1 MDDIRIRRFSKFRI
15 AEHWIFMLTFV
26 ILVTTGLSQKFY
38 SLDISMWVIFRLGG
52 IDYVRLIHRYAGVL
66 FLAVTVVHVMTAIVF
81 IASKKW
87 RPSMIITGKDFS
99 DVIQNIKYYVGMRS
113 RPALCARYNYRQKF
127 EYWGVLIS
135 AFIMIGTG
143 LILWFPAFFSPIL
156 PGEIIPASQVM
167 HTNHGLLIFLI
178 IALWH
183 VYNSIFSPE
192 IFPVDTSMFTSYISR
207 ERMVREHPIE
217 LARIEHK
224 AVDEMIDECRDM
236 ENQQSLDIN

>member
-113 RPALCARYNYRQKF
+113 RPALCDRYNYRQKF

>member
-1 MDDIRIRRFSKFRI
+1 MDDGRIRRFSKLRI
-15 AEHWIFMLTFV
+15 AEHWIFMLTFL

-38 SLDISMWVIFRLGG
+38 SLDISMWVIFHLGG
-52 IDYVRLIHRYAGVL
+52 IDYVRLIHRYAGIV
-66 FLAVTVVHVMTAIVF
+66 FSAVTAVHVMTAILF
-81 IASKKW
+81 ISSKKW
-87 RPSMIITGKDFS
+87 RPSMLISGKDFS

-113 RPALCARYNYRQKF
+113 RPALCDRYNYRQKF

-135 AFIMIGTG
+135 AFIMTGTG
-143 LILWFPAFFSPIL
+143 IILWFPAFLTRFL

-183 VYNSIFSPE
+183 VYNAIFSPE
-192 IFPVDTSMFTSYISR
+192 IFPVDTSMFTGYISR
-207 ERMVREHPIE
+207 ERMIREHPME

-224 AVDEMIDECRDM
+224 AADEILDEYFAM
-236 ENQQSLDIN
+236 EEHQRLEAN

>member
-1 MDDIRIRRFSKFRI
+1 MDDSRIRRFNKFRI
-15 AEHWIFMLTFV
+15 AEHWIFTLTFL

-38 SLDISMWVIFRLGG
+38 SLDISLWVIFRLGG
-52 IDYVRLIHRYAGVL
+52 IDYVRLTHRYAGII
-66 FLAVTVVHVMTAIVF
+66 FLAVTSVHVITAVLF

-87 RPSMIITGKDFS
+87 RPSMVITGNDFS

-113 RPALCARYNYRQKF
+113 RPALCDRYNYRQKF

-143 LILWFPAFFSPIL
+143 LILWFPAFFARFL

-183 VYNSIFSPE
+183 VYNSIFNPE
-192 IFPVDTSMFTSYISR
+192 IFPVDTGMFTGYISR

-224 AVDEMIDECRDM
+224 AVDEILDEYREM
-236 ENQQSLDIN
+236 ENQQSLDMN